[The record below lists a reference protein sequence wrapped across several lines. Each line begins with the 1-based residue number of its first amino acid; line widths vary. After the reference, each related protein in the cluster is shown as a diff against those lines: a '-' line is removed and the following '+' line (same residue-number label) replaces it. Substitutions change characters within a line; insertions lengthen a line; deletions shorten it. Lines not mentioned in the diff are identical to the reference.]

1 MIYPLSDPQPYL
13 TNSSFA
19 IKDANSDFLPGTID
33 PKDLVIS
40 ALCSGLPEVYACL
53 LDAGLDINH
62 RLPGSPAAPAQLSLR
77 PQKYA
82 DVPLIRF
89 LLSRGGG
96 PNDSASWGGPPYLR
110 SLALAAGSVKAGGPE
125 AVRVLQGEGAE
136 WRGSGAVQVA
146 AAKGRVECLRAL
158 VRGGSGCW

>member
-53 LDAGLDINH
+53 LDAGLGINH
-62 RLPGSPAAPAQLSLR
+62 RLPG
-77 PQKYA
+77 YT
-82 DVPLIRF
+82 
-89 LLSRGGG
+89 
-96 PNDSASWGGPPYLR
+96 
-110 SLALAAGSVKAGGPE
+110 GS
-125 AVRVLQGEGAE
+125 
-136 WRGSGAVQVA
+136 
-146 AAKGRVECLRAL
+146 AL
-158 VRGGSGCW
+158 VTASKLRQRPPNQLPTLEGRRSERQRELGRSSLLAQSCSCGWVG